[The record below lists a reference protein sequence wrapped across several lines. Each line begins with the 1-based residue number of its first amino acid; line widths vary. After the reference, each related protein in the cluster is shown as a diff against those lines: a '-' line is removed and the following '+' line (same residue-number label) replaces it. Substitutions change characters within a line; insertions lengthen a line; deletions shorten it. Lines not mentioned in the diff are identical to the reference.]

1 MNPTLK
7 SREVRQLFFDYFT
20 KNGHQLVSSSSL
32 VPENDPT
39 LLFANAGMNQFKNLF
54 LGLEKRSY
62 NRAITSQKCVRAGGK
77 HNDLENVGF
86 TARHHTFFEMLGN
99 FSFGDYFKKDAIHFA
114 WDLLTK
120 EMQIPKDRLYV
131 TVFQDDDEAADIW
144 HKQEGVPK
152 ERIYRFGEKDNFWRM
167 GDTGPC
173 GPCSEIFYD
182 HGPEADLDPANPSV
196 MGGEGDRYVEIWNNV
211 FMQFN
216 ESAEG
221 RTTLPKPSVDTGGGL
236 ERWTAMMQGRPN
248 NYDTDLFMPI
258 ISKAALV
265 SKKDYVSD
273 YKVLA
278 KNAGLREQVA
288 AMRVL
293 ADHSRATAF
302 LLADGVLPSNEG
314 RGYVLRRI
322 MRRAIRYGRKLSGD
336 SSLFVQ
342 TIQVVIDEM
351 NDVYPELK
359 RGREH
364 ILGTVKDEIQRFLTT
379 LDQGTEILNDSLS
392 KLGSRGVK
400 TLDGPTI
407 FKLYDTFGFPVDLT
421 RLMAQEKGFGVDE
434 SGFEKQM
441 DEAREKAKAASGS
454 KFKAS
459 ADGAHLVKIAQEVKS
474 KSGPSIFL
482 GYQGSRTDGLTGAGK
497 ALLLSNGKSTV
508 KSLKTGEE
516 GLLILDRTPF
526 YGESGGQAGDRGKLT
541 TGDGDSK
548 TTVEVFETTK
558 QDDVIL
564 HHVRV
569 AQGTLEEGA
578 AVQAAVEAPLRRAAA
593 SNHSA
598 THLLHAAL
606 RKVLGTHVTQAGSL
620 VDSERLRFDFT
631 HTKSMSREEVRKVE
645 DMVNA
650 EISAAREVSA
660 AEMSH
665 AEAMKKGA
673 MALFGEKYGDQ
684 VRVVTMGVSGAGV
697 SGAGVSG
704 AGVSGA
710 GASGA
715 GAFSTELCGG
725 THVSNTSNIRLFK
738 ILSEGG
744 VSAGV
749 RRIEAT
755 TGDRAL
761 EYLMANSEEN
771 LHAREVAGLQGGTG
785 TVPSYIESLREKMKE
800 LERELKKLKGSSIDA
815 DQLVREARDFSV
827 KGASGRFIAA
837 SVEIDDRDVLSQLGD
852 KLRDKLGSG
861 VVCLVG
867 RGPDGAAGGKHPIIV
882 TVSKDLT
889 ASLSAGKILAEVA
902 KEMGGKGG
910 GRPDFAQG
918 AGENL
923 AKANEA
929 FSKASAMLS

>member
-1 MNPTLK
+1 MK
-7 SREVRQLFFDYFT
+7 SREIRQTFFDYFS
-20 KNGHQLVSSSSL
+20 KNGHQMVASSSL

-54 LGLEKRSY
+54 LGLEKRAYS
-62 NRAITSQKCVRAGGK
+62 RAVTSQKCVRAGGK

-114 WDLLTK
+114 WELLTK
-120 EMQIPKDRLYV
+120 ELQIPKDRLYV
-131 TVFQDDDEAADIW
+131 TVFQTDDEAADIW
-144 HKQEGVPK
+144 HKQEGVPR

-167 GDTGPC
+167 GDVGPC

-221 RTTLPKPSVDTGGGL
+221 RTALPKPSVDTGAGL
-236 ERWTAMMQGRPN
+236 ERWAAMLQGRPN

-258 ISKAALV
+258 ISKAAQV

-278 KNAGLREQVA
+278 KHADIREQVA

-302 LLADGVLPSNEG
+302 LIADGVLPSNEG

-336 SSLFVQ
+336 SSLFLQ

-351 NDVYPELK
+351 SDIYPELK
-359 RGREH
+359 RGRDH
-364 ILGTVKDEIQRFLTT
+364 VLSTVKDEIQRFLTT

-392 KLGSRGVK
+392 KLGNRGAK
-400 TLDGPTI
+400 TLDGATI

-434 SGFEKQM
+434 QGFEKQM

-459 ADGAHLVKIAQEVKS
+459 TDAGHLVRIAQDVKS
-474 KSGPSIFL
+474 KTGPSIFL
-482 GYQGSRTDGLTGAGK
+482 GYHGLTGKGK
-497 ALLLSNGKSTV
+497 ALLISNGKAQV

-526 YGESGGQAGDRGKLT
+526 YGESGGQAGDRGQLKA
-541 TGDGDSK
+541 GA
-548 TTVEVFETTK
+548 TVVDVFDTTK

-569 AQGTLEEGA
+569 TAGTLEEGTSLEA
-578 AVQAAVEAPLRRAAA
+578 QVEETTRRSTAN
-593 SNHSA
+593 NHSA

-620 VDSERLRFDFT
+620 VEAERLRFDFT
-631 HTKSMSREEVRKVE
+631 HTKSLSREELRTIE

-650 EISAAREVSA
+650 EISAAREVHA
-660 AEMSH
+660 NEMSH

-684 VRVVTMGVSGAGV
+684 VRVVAMGGTSGGGAGQ
-697 SGAGVSG
+697 GAH
-704 AGVSGA
+704 
-710 GASGA
+710 
-715 GAFSTELCGG
+715 AFSTELCGG
-725 THVSNTSNIRLFK
+725 THVSNTAQIRLFK

-755 TGDRAL
+755 TGDHAL
-761 EYLMANSEEN
+761 QYLLTNSDEN
-771 LHAREVAGLQGGTG
+771 LHAREIAGLQGGAG
-785 TVPSYIESLREKMKE
+785 TVAGYIEGLREKMKE

-815 DQLVREARDFSV
+815 DTLVREAKTFV
-827 KGASGRFIAA
+827 IKGVSGRFVAA
-837 SVEIDDRDVLSQLGD
+837 SLEIDDREVLSQLAD
-852 KLRDKLGSG
+852 KLRDKLGTG

-889 ASLSAGKILAEVA
+889 AHVSAGKILGEVA
-902 KEMGGKGG
+902 TEMGGKGG

-918 AGENL
+918 AGETL
-923 AKANEA
+923 ANANSA
-929 FSKASAMLS
+929 FSKASAMLT